1 MANHLT
7 LYREFGEGSGDKPEY
22 SKKLFESY
30 LEQGT
35 VRTLNT
41 PDKYGIIPI
50 SALCNS
56 KFVTYEL
63 LKAYLEAGANINLI
77 HDYMEPPFFLLLY
90 NERFTVEM
98 LNLCLQYNAK
108 GLHMKYNVQQTIFY
122 YLLRKGHLSA
132 DMLLTLMAL
141 ERDELLTS
149 VAPPDKF

>member
-1 MANHLT
+1 MANHLMG
-7 LYREFGEGSGDKPEY
+7 YREIGEGRGKPEY

-30 LEQGT
+30 LKQWISWY
-35 VRTLNT
+35 TLNT

-50 SALCNS
+50 SALCRS

-90 NERFTVEM
+90 NKRFTVEM

-108 GLHMKYNVQQTIFY
+108 GLHMKYSSLVTIFY